1 MKLTRKRLVVVA
13 AALSTVAIASPVS
26 TAGAAAFPAVVPG
39 PIGAAG
45 WGDFPGLPFTGPP
58 TTGPILGEGITIVGP
73 VIITTAPTRFNN
85 TNNQVSA
92 AGNWSGGQL
101 APLVP

>member
-1 MKLTRKRLVVVA
+1 MKLTRKHLVGVA
-13 AALSTVAIASPVS
+13 TALSTVASAALVSNAS
-26 TAGAAAFPAVVPG
+26 AATFPAVAAG

-45 WGDFPGLPFTGPP
+45 SGDVLALPSTGA
-58 TTGPILGEGITIVGP
+58 ILGHGVTIVGP

-92 AGNWSGGQL
+92 VGNWSGGQFGG
-101 APLVP
+101 